1 MTLYHDNTWCLFL
14 ALFFTGTPNRSYFGV
29 TVRFPE
35 LDFKETRQVKAFDYN
50 DLLGNIGGYIGMF
63 LGYALLN
70 LAYYLVDLVGKCI
83 TRCSGSIRICGKEKR
98 GGLFSKISVLDN
110 DKEIS
115 KESSNEIKN

>member
-1 MTLYHDNTWCLFL
+1 MTTFGVHFWP
-14 ALFFTGTPNRSYFGV
+14 FFTGTSNQSYFGV